1 MKQLVQGI
9 SQKSRE
15 WAPLRHQSQTRLSA
29 INSSERLT
37 SCSLSVSVYCRKWID
52 KGKAIDVRDHTQRTP
67 LHYAAQWG
75 QECILEYLIHCG
87 ADVNAQ
93 DFIMDTPL
101 HFVSC
106 LASYCRYQACY
117 ASVLCTM
124 FAED

>member
-1 MKQLVQGI
+1 
-9 SQKSRE
+9 
-15 WAPLRHQSQTRLSA
+15 
-29 INSSERLT
+29 
-37 SCSLSVSVYCRKWID
+37 
-52 KGKAIDVRDHTQRTP
+52 VRDHTQRTP

-106 LASYCRYQACY
+106 IASSNNVVHSSKLHHLCIRCVQSCRIAV
-117 ASVLCTM
+117 AALN
-124 FAED
+124 